1 MREEVRT
8 CLGMT
13 PPISLDE
20 PTPSDLER
28 TRELKEY
35 LRMYD
40 MYETD
45 SELNKRLVVIVQ
57 YSLLL
62 RYNKISLS

>member
-1 MREEVRT
+1 MREKARSL
-8 CLGMT
+8 LGMT

-28 TRELKEY
+28 MRELKEC
-35 LRMYD
+35 LHLYD

-57 YSLLL
+57 CFFL
-62 RYNKISLS
+62 